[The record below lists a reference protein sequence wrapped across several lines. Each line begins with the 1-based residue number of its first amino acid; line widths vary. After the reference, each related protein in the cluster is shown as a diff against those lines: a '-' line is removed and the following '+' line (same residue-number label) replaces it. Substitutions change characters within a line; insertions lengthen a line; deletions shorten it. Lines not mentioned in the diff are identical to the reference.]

1 MPSVESTSAAEHR
14 PSGRSR
20 RVWSL
25 AIRLFHWGLVA
36 CVVLSFLTMK
46 VETDL
51 FDFPQ
56 NVHARA
62 GLIALGLVLF
72 RWGWALVGDYHARI
86 GSWLRSPSVTL
97 AYARDLMKRR
107 ADIFAGHNPL
117 GGWAVLAMLT
127 SLTIQALTGLFVT
140 DDIFFEAPLHTL
152 VPAAVSDTALWIHHL
167 NANVLLALIVL
178 HLGALLA
185 HRCLG
190 ERLVGAMFSGR
201 KTLPRGAHWAET
213 DTETHQQPEQQS
225 DQESDRAS
233 DHQQGQRGSSGK
245 GVEPGRSALMV
256 RAALLALFSTGCV
269 MWLWGRL

>member
-25 AIRLFHWGLVA
+25 AIRVFHWGLVA
-36 CVVLSFLTMK
+36 CVVTSFLTMK

-62 GLIALGLVLF
+62 GLIALGLLLF
-72 RWGWALVGDYHARI
+72 RWGWALIGDRHARI
-86 GSWLRSPSVTL
+86 GSWLRSPAVTL
-97 AYARDLMKRR
+97 TYARDLLKRR
-107 ADIFAGHNPL
+107 ADIFVGHNPL

-152 VPAAVSDTALWIHHL
+152 VPGAVSDAALWIHHL
-167 NANVLLALIVL
+167 NANLLLALIVL
-178 HLGALLA
+178 HLGALVA
-185 HRCLG
+185 HRWLG

-201 KTLPRGAHWAET
+201 KTLPQGARWAET
-213 DTETHQQPEQQS
+213 DAETPHESEQGAEREP
-225 DQESDRAS
+225 DQMKERSAS
-233 DHQQGQRGSSGK
+233 AGK

-269 MWLWGRL
+269 LWLWGRL